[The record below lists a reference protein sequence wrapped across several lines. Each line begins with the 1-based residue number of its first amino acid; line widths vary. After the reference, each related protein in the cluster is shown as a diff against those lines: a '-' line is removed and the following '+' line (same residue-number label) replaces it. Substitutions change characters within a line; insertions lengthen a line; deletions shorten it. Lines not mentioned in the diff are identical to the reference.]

1 MSNPPLP
8 NMLCLPCMA
17 LPPQPPPP
25 PHDIPHPPRPLRG
38 GRSEVRG
45 GSGVKGQRSSSAVG
59 GPGPTRRPPPGPG
72 HAAGPVPVGAAPRP
86 PPSAR
91 RRRRRSP
98 PSAAV
103 TGGEPTWGA
112 GEGGGQR
119 PGVGG
124 EGDGGALRRP
134 GGVTGS
140 PAALLWRRGKAR
152 RGRAGPGGRG
162 GPRGPLGPMGVRP
175 GRPSAPRGAS
185 WLPDPPHK
193 HHHSVRNPSCVWGG
207 IPVPVLRRWAAVSSS
222 SPPPFS
228 AGPLPGPRARPVPPP
243 CLGPCRPP
251 AATRLHPHGTRG
263 LAAVP
268 ATCPAEGLGCG
279 AAAGTAPLS

>member
-8 NMLCLPCMA
+8 NMLSPLHGSV
-17 LPPQPPPP
+17 PPTPP

-193 HHHSVRNPSCVWGG
+193 HHHSVRNPSCVGG
-207 IPVPVLRRWAAVSSS
+207 VSRFPSCGVGRPCRRRP
-222 SPPPFS
+222 PPPFPLGLCPGPVPDPCRLRAS
-228 AGPLPGPRARPVPPP
+228 GPAGPRRPRAFIPMGRAAWRQS
-243 CLGPCRPP
+243 RPP
-251 AATRLHPHGTRG
+251 APLRASAVGRPRGRLP
-263 LAAVP
+263 
-268 ATCPAEGLGCG
+268 
-279 AAAGTAPLS
+279 

>member
-8 NMLCLPCMA
+8 NMLSPLHGSV
-17 LPPQPPPP
+17 PPTLP

-119 PGVGG
+119 PG
-124 EGDGGALRRP
+124 
-134 GGVTGS
+134 GVTGS

-207 IPVPVLRRWAAVSSS
+207 YPGSRPAALGGRVVV
-222 SPPPFS
+222 
-228 AGPLPGPRARPVPPP
+228 VPPP
-243 CLGPCRPP
+243 LFRWASARAPCPTRAASVPRALPAPGGHAPSSPWDARPGGSP
-251 AATRLHPHGTRG
+251 GHLPR
-263 LAAVP
+263 
-268 ATCPAEGLGCG
+268 
-279 AAAGTAPLS
+279 